1 MAATCMSL
9 QFINHHFKLKFK
21 LKFKFGLCQPKF
33 VLGGFVNT
41 HMHLAVND
49 INDSSLVLDYNQS
62 IETVSVKRDLTHTCT
77 VYIQLFKL

>member
-1 MAATCMSL
+1 MAAMSL

-21 LKFKFGLCQPKF
+21 LKFKFGLRQPEF

-49 INDSSLVLDYNQS
+49 INDSSYL
-62 IETVSVKRDLTHTCT
+62 
-77 VYIQLFKL
+77 